1 MKKIA
6 AALLFMMMAV
16 TAGAGELTI
25 YGDFPDPVKPGG
37 PPKNWNLVSG
47 AKGSLEFV
55 STEDGNAVML
65 SADEKKRFGIY
76 SRPAAVKAG
85 DKIKVTAM
93 VRGEKI
99 EFSLFQYGK
108 KFSNPALRKVL
119 KSTVEGKMLEAVFT
133 VTDSPRGKTD
143 SIRVCFTV
151 ENGSSASIINVK
163 AFLLEQ

>member
-1 MKKIA
+1 MKKFT
-6 AALLFMMMAV
+6 AALLMMLSFI

-25 YGDFPDPVKPGG
+25 YGDFPEPVKPGG
-37 PPKNWNLVSG
+37 PPKNWNLTSG
-47 AKGSLEFV
+47 ARGSLEFV

-65 SADEKKRFGIY
+65 SADEKKSFGIY

-99 EFSLFQYGK
+99 EFSLFQYSG
-108 KFSNPALRKVL
+108 KFSNPSLRKML
-119 KSTVEGKMLEAVFT
+119 KSTIEGKKLETVFT

-143 SIRVCFTV
+143 RIRVCFTV
-151 ENGSSASIINVK
+151 KNGSAASIINVK